1 MTPPSTARAFPRR
14 KRRVRDPGGTGKPPR
29 TVPRMGDRP
38 PKCDKCHVAE
48 AKFEV
53 VISAAKAHYL
63 YLCGHHLKK
72 LAAALLEKGYQIIKL

>member
-1 MTPPSTARAFPRR
+1 
-14 KRRVRDPGGTGKPPR
+14 
-29 TVPRMGDRP
+29 MGDRP